1 MTFHVLFV
9 LQFPFWL
16 QPLLLSFSVRL
27 LQMLACHAWHVPCTW
42 CSSAWNSLPRHLR
55 GHSLYLLQSPSE
67 WVLLT
72 QPFKIII
79 SASAPHFLI
88 PFSAT
93 SSSSA
98 GMTIKHTVN
107 LFVSLMICLP
117 PVLNRTPHVRI
128 FIHCFTPY
136 NLEQYLAPKK
146 CSINTFWISQ
156 SFSTNR
162 YLFSVPIF
170 LFIWAFLCISSLQQL
185 LPVSDGLSNYK
196 LL

>member
-1 MTFHVLFV
+1 
-9 LQFPFWL
+9 
-16 QPLLLSFSVRL
+16 
-27 LQMLACHAWHVPCTW
+27 
-42 CSSAWNSLPRHLR
+42 
-55 GHSLYLLQSPSE
+55 
-67 WVLLT
+67 
-72 QPFKIII
+72 
-79 SASAPHFLI
+79 
-88 PFSAT
+88 
-93 SSSSA
+93 
-98 GMTIKHTVN
+98 MTIKHTVN